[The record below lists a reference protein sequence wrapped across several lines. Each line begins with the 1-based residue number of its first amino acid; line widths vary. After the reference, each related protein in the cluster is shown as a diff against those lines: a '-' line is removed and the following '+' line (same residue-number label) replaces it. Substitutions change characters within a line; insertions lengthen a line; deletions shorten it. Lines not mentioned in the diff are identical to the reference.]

1 MRRRCS
7 SDSGTV
13 NFFERQHAARGT
25 TAKLVALFV
34 LSVIA
39 IVVILDLVVFFAVS
53 ARPGN
58 PVVGW
63 LITATV
69 VTLLIIGGGTL
80 FKTLALRSGGGTA
93 VALSTGAVPVDPTT
107 SDPQLRRLLNVVE
120 EMSIASGV
128 PMPRVFLLEREPGI
142 NAFAAG
148 YTAADA
154 TVTVTGGAL
163 HTLNRDELQGVIG
176 HEFSHILNGD
186 MRLNIK
192 LIGLLNGI
200 LLLGLIGLRVLYFGG
215 GTGGRD
221 RDRNNAAPL
230 LLFALAMTILG
241 FVGQLFASLIKAA
254 VSRQREWLAD
264 ASSVQF
270 TRQTTGL
277 KGALEKIAGIPAGS
291 QLQDKH
297 AASQVSHMLFGDGGR
312 SLSSLFATHPP
323 LLARIT
329 ALDPTFDPAQVEQ
342 LQQQYA
348 AQPPDGMHEDLVSG
362 RAAGLSSPAPAAV
375 APAAVAAAVG
385 TVMPE
390 HVDRAGELSAQLPA
404 RLRQL
409 AGQPSTAA
417 PLVLAML
424 LNAEP
429 DVRTR
434 QLAAAQARL
443 GAGPAQLVE
452 QFAGELSG
460 LAPQLRLPLLSI
472 ATPVLGARPAGTR
485 NALLAA
491 VNDLALADGRIS
503 MFEYCLSRLLASYLR
518 DVDAPA
524 RRAQPGRRPVES
536 VRDAAMTLLAE
547 LAAAGNDDPAAA
559 QRAFAAGAAVLVPGE
574 QVQYR
579 PPADT
584 WHALD
589 AGWDVL
595 DAVAPKHKQRLVEA
609 MVAAVREDGLLTLHE
624 AELLR
629 TACGLLHCPLPAFVA

>member
-1 MRRRCS
+1 M
-7 SDSGTV
+7 
-13 NFFERQHAARGT
+13 NFFERQHASRGT

-39 IVVILDLVVFFAVS
+39 IVVVLDLVVWLALHTDTSHAIGPLIAATAV
-53 ARPGN
+53 
-58 PVVGW
+58 
-63 LITATV
+63 TV
-69 VTLLIIGGGTL
+69 VIIGGGTL
-80 FKTLALRSGGGTA
+80 FKTVALRTGGGTA

-107 SDPQLRRLLNVVE
+107 SDPQLRRLLNIVE

-128 PMPRVFLLEREPGI
+128 PVPRVFVLEQEPAI

-148 YTAADA
+148 YTPADA
-154 TVTVTGGAL
+154 TITVTGGAL
-163 HTLNRDELQGVIG
+163 HALNRDELQGVIG

-192 LIGLLNGI
+192 MIGLLYGI
-200 LLLGLIGLRVLYFGG
+200 LLLGLIGLRVLYFSGG
-215 GTGGRD
+215 GRSRD
-221 RDRNNAAPL
+221 RDNNAAL
-230 LLFALAMTILG
+230 FFVFALAMTVLG
-241 FVGQLFASLIKAA
+241 FVGQFFASLIKAA

-270 TRQTTGL
+270 TRQTSGL
-277 KGALEKIAGIPAGS
+277 EGALKKIAGIPAGS

-312 SLSSLFATHPP
+312 SLTSLFATHPP
-323 LLARIT
+323 LLARIR
-329 ALDPTFDPAQVEQ
+329 ALDPTFDPAQIEQ

-348 AQPPDGMHEDLVSG
+348 AQPPDGMREDLASG
-362 RAAGLSSPAPAAV
+362 RAAGLAPAPAAV
-375 APAAVAAAVG
+375 APSAVAAAVG
-385 TVMPE
+385 TVTPE
-390 HVDRAGELSAQLPA
+390 HVDRAGELSAQLPP

-429 DVRTR
+429 EVRSR

-443 GAGPAQLVE
+443 GAGPAQLVD
-452 QFAGELSG
+452 QLAGELSG
-460 LAPQLRLPLLSI
+460 LAPQFRLPLLSI
-472 ATPVLGARPAGTR
+472 ATPVLGARPAATR

-491 VNDLALADGRIS
+491 VNDLALADSRIS
-503 MFEYCLSRLLASYLR
+503 MFEYCLSRLLASHLR

-536 VRDAAMTLLAE
+536 VRDAALTLLAE

-574 QVQYR
+574 QVPYR